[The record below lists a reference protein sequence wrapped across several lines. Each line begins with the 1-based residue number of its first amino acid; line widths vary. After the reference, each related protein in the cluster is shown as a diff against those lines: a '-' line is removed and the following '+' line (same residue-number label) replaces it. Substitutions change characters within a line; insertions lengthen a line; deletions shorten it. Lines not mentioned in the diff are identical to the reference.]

1 MLTND
6 KNFRFKQIP
15 DKTDEMI
22 FLKSPKNLF
31 LGLLWPFLFI
41 FSTKIQLCH
50 TQMGP

>member
-22 FLKSPKNLF
+22 FLESPENLF
-31 LGLLWPFLFI
+31 LDNPNHPIWEN
-41 FSTKIQLCH
+41 LC
-50 TQMGP
+50 